1 MHDVIEPGDRVFV
14 KLDEGFLWTTV
25 TAILLTDDPPKYVL
39 PGVPAALDRTSILTE
54 DEFNALN

>member
-25 TAILLTDDPPKYVL
+25 AVIILTDGPPRYVV
-39 PGVPAALDRTSILTE
+39 PGVAEPLSRSSILTE